1 MKYSWIYCDT
11 SAFLKLYVKENGSG
25 EARKFARKNRLLSSA
40 ILLTECYSALSRKKE
55 MGEIKEDVFMD
66 LAKRLKN
73 DFGRLEVITLKE
85 EVLQR
90 AEDIALHFNVRALD
104 ALHIASALIFHE
116 NSGLGLSFLTSD
128 KKQANAAKTV
138 GLKTFLAG

>member
-1 MKYSWIYCDT
+1 MKSSWVYCDT
-11 SAFLKLYVKENGSG
+11 SAFLKLYVKENGSE
-25 EARKFARKNRLLSSA
+25 EARKIARKNRLLSSA

-55 MGEIKEDVFMD
+55 IGEIKEDVFTD
-66 LAKRLKN
+66 LAERLRN
-73 DFGRLEVITLKE
+73 DSGRLEVITLNE

-104 ALHIASALIFHE
+104 ALHIASALIFQE

-128 KKQANAAKTV
+128 KKQANTAKAV
-138 GLKTFLAG
+138 RLKTFLVG

>member
-25 EARKFARKNRLLSSA
+25 EARKFAQKNRLLSSA
-40 ILLTECYSALSRKKE
+40 ILLTECY
-55 MGEIKEDVFMD
+55 
-66 LAKRLKN
+66 
-73 DFGRLEVITLKE
+73 
-85 EVLQR
+85 
-90 AEDIALHFNVRALD
+90 
-104 ALHIASALIFHE
+104 SALIFHE